1 MQEDIQRSFFFSHW
15 SVHVV
20 KISSF
25 HKKFRV
31 IHNIIQKFHSPK
43 QVLLREVLEQLPP
56 CEVLVDIVC
65 IEWMKFVADI
75 VWLEFCI
82 HFYPME
88 SELIRVRSRRK
99 KEISQLVT
107 DILCFFSIRSLY
119 ENPAVRNPSFYTKI
133 LFLLFLLMDSLL
145 KLNKIC
151 RKDTEI
157 YKISSKSRIFWFNF
171 ISPEN
176 IFNSQEISMNVF
188 LMKVVLICFHYCRYY
203 CTNHVVGAVL
213 KMRMKYLLNRELM
226 NFRLYSYSFYM
237 IILDLSPLRYASWL

>member
-99 KEISQLVT
+99 KEIYQLVT
-107 DILCFFSIRSLY
+107 DILFFFFHSKFIRKSFCKKSIFLYKNSLSALFAY
-119 ENPAVRNPSFYTKI
+119 GFSF
-133 LFLLFLLMDSLL
+133 
-145 KLNKIC
+145 
-151 RKDTEI
+151 
-157 YKISSKSRIFWFNF
+157 
-171 ISPEN
+171 
-176 IFNSQEISMNVF
+176 
-188 LMKVVLICFHYCRYY
+188 KVKQNL
-203 CTNHVVGAVL
+203 
-213 KMRMKYLLNRELM
+213 
-226 NFRLYSYSFYM
+226 
-237 IILDLSPLRYASWL
+237 